1 MNPEYESNETF
12 ARASPLPERLRY
24 LQPFRKKFTSLPP
37 EALKEDTGEAPLF
50 ALLSK
55 RINGRSEVE
64 ARNILGADLAA
75 LEAWLGEPAN
85 KNDCLQ
91 FVRGFLMVS
100 PSELAKR
107 IIEESAKAAEPPP
120 EAEMDLPRDAKV
132 RRVKS
137 RTEVAMIIRW
147 KGTLTAIDAVSEE
160 TADNFAEAEKR
171 SDGVSKLAIL
181 SVRFGE
187 VAGTKFVRTGDSWR
201 GPFKDVR
208 YLLTAPGGHVYISTA
223 VVSKKLDES
232 KWDETQLEAYF
243 HTLRVVRKRQTD

>member
-1 MNPEYESNETF
+1 MSQMKPS
-12 ARASPLPERLRY
+12 ARASSLPERLRY
-24 LQPFRKKFTSLPP
+24 LQPFRKKFASRAP
-37 EALKEDTGEAPLF
+37 EYLNEDTGEAPLF

-55 RINGRSEVE
+55 RIKGRLE
-64 ARNILGADLAA
+64 AEAQSILETDLKA
-75 LEAWLGEPAN
+75 LEEWLGEPAN
-85 KNDCLQ
+85 KDDCLQ

-107 IIEESAKAAEPPP
+107 IIEESAKASEPPP
-120 EAEMDLPRDAKV
+120 EAEMDLPKDAKV

-147 KGTLTAIDAVSEE
+147 KGTLTAIDSVTEE
-160 TADNFAEAEKR
+160 AAANFAEVENR

-181 SVRFGE
+181 PIRFGE
-187 VAGTKFVRTGDSWR
+187 VEGTKFVRTGDSWH

-243 HTLRVVRKRQTD
+243 HTLRVVRKC

>member
-1 MNPEYESNETF
+1 MKPSP
-12 ARASPLPERLRY
+12 RASSLPERLRY
-24 LQPFRKKFTSLPP
+24 LQPFRKKFASRAP
-37 EALKEDTGEAPLF
+37 EELNEDTGEAPLF

-55 RINGRSEVE
+55 RIKGRSEAE
-64 ARNILGADLAA
+64 GQNILEADLGA
-75 LEAWLGEPAN
+75 LEEWLDEPAN

-107 IIEESAKAAEPPP
+107 IVEETAKAAEPPP
-120 EAEMDLPRDAKV
+120 EAEMDLPKDAKV

-137 RTEVAMIIRW
+137 KTEVAMIIRW
-147 KGTLTAIDAVSEE
+147 KGTLTAIDSVTEEAVS
-160 TADNFAEAEKR
+160 NIAEVENR

-181 SVRFGE
+181 PVRFGE

-201 GPFKDVR
+201 RPFKEVR

-223 VVSKKLDES
+223 IVSKKLDES

-243 HTLRVVRKRQTD
+243 RTLRLVRKRQTG

>member
-1 MNPEYESNETF
+1 MNKQAKP
-12 ARASPLPERLRY
+12 RLSPLPEELHY
-24 LQPFRKKFTSLPP
+24 LQPFRKKFAACAP
-37 EALKEDTGEAPLF
+37 EELNEDSGEAPLF
-50 ALLSK
+50 ALLTK
-55 RINGRSEVE
+55 RIKGSSE
-64 ARNILGADLAA
+64 AKAQTILETDLAA
-75 LEAWLGEPAN
+75 LEKWLGEPAN

-120 EAEMDLPRDAKV
+120 EAIMDLPKDAKV

-147 KGTLTAIDAVSEE
+147 KGTLTAIDSITEE
-160 TADNFAEAEKR
+160 AAANFAEVENR

-181 SVRFGE
+181 PVRFGD
-187 VAGTKFVRTGDSWR
+187 VVGTKFVRTGDSWR

-232 KWDETQLEAYF
+232 KWDETHLEAFF
-243 HTLRVVRKRQTD
+243 HTLRVVRERQTD